1 MIRQAKLKNFSV
13 CGSSVSRGTLKGAPT
28 PEDETIDISN
38 PLEEERLSE
47 SAPKPV
53 KDADSASLNNNSK
66 LTTTSSSSINA
77 NKRYI

>member
-1 MIRQAKLKNFSV
+1 
-13 CGSSVSRGTLKGAPT
+13 
-28 PEDETIDISN
+28 DETIDISN